1 MIWRWYLMPNN
12 ISIGSLI
19 SSRRKE
25 KNMTQNDLALKLNV
39 TDKAVSKWE
48 RDICFPDVA
57 LLPEIAEIL
66 DLNLEDLIRGR
77 KRTSPNLFDL
87 VLTAVSFAMGMAV
100 FILSVLERLG
110 LTNDAV
116 RSVDLLGM
124 CGLGILLIS
133 FKSLKKYQ
141 GNKN

>member
-19 SSRRKE
+19 SSKRKE

-66 DLNLEDLIRGR
+66 DLNLEDLILGR
-77 KRTSPNLFDL
+77 KKTSSNLFDL
-87 VLTAVSFAMGMAV
+87 VLTAVSFAMGTAV

-110 LTNDAV
+110 FSND
-116 RSVDLLGM
+116 SVQSIDLLGM
-124 CGLGILLIS
+124 CGLGIILIS
-133 FKSLKKYQ
+133 FKSLKNTAK
-141 GNKN
+141 

>member
-110 LTNDAV
+110 LTNDAI

>member
-1 MIWRWYLMPNN
+1 MPNN

-19 SSRRKE
+19 SNRRKE

-48 RDICFPDVA
+48 RDICFPDIA

-66 DLNLEDLIRGR
+66 DLNLEDLILGR
-77 KRTSPNLFDL
+77 KRAGSNLFDL
-87 VLTAVSFAMGMAV
+87 VLTAVSFAMGTAV

-110 LTNDAV
+110 LSND
-116 RSVDLLGM
+116 SVQSIDLLCM
-124 CGLGILLIS
+124 CGLGIILIS
-133 FKSLKKYQ
+133 FKSLKKIS
-141 GNKN
+141 KE

>member
-1 MIWRWYLMPNN
+1 MPNN

-19 SSRRKE
+19 SNRRKE

-57 LLPEIAEIL
+57 LLPEIAKIL
-66 DLNLEDLIRGR
+66 DLNLEDLILGR
-77 KRTSPNLFDL
+77 KRTSSNLFDL
-87 VLTAVSFAMGMAV
+87 VLTAVSFAMGTAV

-110 LTNDAV
+110 FSND
-116 RSVDLLGM
+116 SVQSIDLLCM

-133 FKSLKKYQ
+133 FKALKNIAK
-141 GNKN
+141 

>member
-1 MIWRWYLMPNN
+1 MPNN

-66 DLNLEDLIRGR
+66 DLNLEDLILGR
-77 KRTSPNLFDL
+77 KKTSSNLFDL
-87 VLTAVSFAMGMAV
+87 VLTAVSFAMGTAV

-110 LTNDAV
+110 FLND
-116 RSVDLLGM
+116 SVQSIDLLGM
-124 CGLGILLIS
+124 CGLGIILIS
-133 FKSLKKYQ
+133 FKSLKKIS
-141 GNKN
+141 KE

>member
-19 SSRRKE
+19 SSKRKE

-87 VLTAVSFAMGMAV
+87 VLTAVSFAMGTAV

-110 LTNDAV
+110 FSND
-116 RSVDLLGM
+116 SVQSIDLLGM
-124 CGLGILLIS
+124 CGLGIILIS
-133 FKSLKKYQ
+133 FKSLKKIS
-141 GNKN
+141 KE

>member
-1 MIWRWYLMPNN
+1 MPNN

-133 FKSLKKYQ
+133 FKSLKKIS
-141 GNKN
+141 KE

>member
-1 MIWRWYLMPNN
+1 MPNN

-66 DLNLEDLIRGR
+66 DLNLEDLILGR
-77 KRTSPNLFDL
+77 KRTSSNLFDL
-87 VLTAVSFAMGMAV
+87 VLTAVSFAMGTAV

-110 LTNDAV
+110 FSND
-116 RSVDLLGM
+116 SVQSIDLLGM

-133 FKSLKKYQ
+133 FKSLKKIS
-141 GNKN
+141 KE

>member
-19 SSRRKE
+19 SSKRKE

-66 DLNLEDLIRGR
+66 DLNLEDLILGR
-77 KRTSPNLFDL
+77 KRTSSNLFDL
-87 VLTAVSFAMGMAV
+87 VLTAVSFAMGTAV

-110 LTNDAV
+110 FSND
-116 RSVDLLGM
+116 SVQSIDLLGM
-124 CGLGILLIS
+124 CGLGIILIS
-133 FKSLKKYQ
+133 FKSLKKIS
-141 GNKN
+141 KE

>member
-1 MIWRWYLMPNN
+1 MPNN

-87 VLTAVSFAMGMAV
+87 VLTAVSFAMGTAV

-110 LTNDAV
+110 FSND
-116 RSVDLLGM
+116 SVQSIDLLGM

>member
-1 MIWRWYLMPNN
+1 MPNN

-57 LLPEIAEIL
+57 LLPEIAKIL
-66 DLNLEDLIRGR
+66 DLNLEDLILGR
-77 KRTSPNLFDL
+77 KRKSSNLFDL
-87 VLTAVSFAMGMAV
+87 VLTAVSFAMGTAV

-110 LTNDAV
+110 LSND
-116 RSVDLLGM
+116 SVQSIDLLCM
-124 CGLGILLIS
+124 CGLGIILIS
-133 FKSLKKYQ
+133 FKSLKKIS
-141 GNKN
+141 KE

>member
-1 MIWRWYLMPNN
+1 MPNN

-19 SSRRKE
+19 SNRRKE

-57 LLPEIAEIL
+57 LLPEIAKIL
-66 DLNLEDLIRGR
+66 DLNLEDLILGR
-77 KRTSPNLFDL
+77 KRTSSNLFDL
-87 VLTAVSFAMGMAV
+87 VLTAVSFAMGTAV

-110 LTNDAV
+110 LSND
-116 RSVDLLGM
+116 SVQSIDLLCM
-124 CGLGILLIS
+124 CGLGIILIS
-133 FKSLKKYQ
+133 FKSLKKIS
-141 GNKN
+141 KE

>member
-1 MIWRWYLMPNN
+1 MPNN

-66 DLNLEDLIRGR
+66 DLNLEDLILGR

-110 LTNDAV
+110 FSNDFV
-116 RSVDLLGM
+116 QSIDLLGM
-124 CGLGILLIS
+124 CGLGIILIS
-133 FKSLKKYQ
+133 FKSLKKIS
-141 GNKN
+141 KE

>member
-1 MIWRWYLMPNN
+1 MPNN

-66 DLNLEDLIRGR
+66 DLNLEDLILGR
-77 KRTSPNLFDL
+77 KRTSSNLFDL
-87 VLTAVSFAMGMAV
+87 VLTAVSFAMGTAV

-110 LTNDAV
+110 LSND
-116 RSVDLLGM
+116 SFQSIDLLGM
-124 CGLGILLIS
+124 CGLGIILIS
-133 FKSLKKYQ
+133 FKSLKKIS
-141 GNKN
+141 KE

>member
-66 DLNLEDLIRGR
+66 DLNLEDLILGR
-77 KRTSPNLFDL
+77 KKTSSNLFDL
-87 VLTAVSFAMGMAV
+87 VLTAVSFAMGTAV

-110 LTNDAV
+110 FSNDSAQ
-116 RSVDLLGM
+116 SIDLLGM
-124 CGLGILLIS
+124 CGLGIILIS
-133 FKSLKKYQ
+133 FKSLKKIS
-141 GNKN
+141 KE